1 MKKFT
6 KRLLT
11 MALAL
16 GIVFSMT
23 LPVVAAQ
30 PEVIQPRLDGI
41 TGFVANL
48 SISTSGKATCGVN
61 LYNNG
66 DYDISVII
74 SLKQDGT
81 TIKTWSVPTDVGSNR
96 IERSYYV
103 TSGHDYQTVA
113 TAQLR
118 SGGSLV
124 RSYQIS
130 SNVVSY

>member
-66 DYDISVII
+66 DCSIASR
-74 SLKQDGT
+74 
-81 TIKTWSVPTDVGSNR
+81 W
-96 IERSYYV
+96 
-103 TSGHDYQTVA
+103 H
-113 TAQLR
+113 
-118 SGGSLV
+118 
-124 RSYQIS
+124 
-130 SNVVSY
+130 